1 MRILSL
7 SLSLSLSLYIYIY
20 RERERER
27 EWIVIQLA
35 TAIQL
40 KDVAVKIIFES
51 ALVKTKK
58 NKKSM
63 TDFSCHVI
71 PVI

>member
-7 SLSLSLSLYIYIY
+7 SLSIYIYI
-20 RERERER
+20 ERERER

-58 NKKSM
+58 KQKIN
-63 TDFSCHVI
+63 D
-71 PVI
+71 